1 MKNNNPNNLVGQSH
15 LIFITLL
22 LSLYFFY
29 IPQDGYSLLQ
39 EPHTASWLLGLIL
52 GLCIFLIYVCQIAWH
67 SRKSYL
73 NSIDHMNKLVKSK
86 ITAIK
91 ANEAKTNFLATISHE
106 VRNPIQAILGIHE
119 LLLND
124 GSLRGENKKL
134 LISAHH
140 TAKSLLEILN
150 QVLDLTKFESGK
162 YQPSYLPTC
171 LIDLLE
177 NTMQSYSA
185 LANDH
190 QTQLHLIV
198 DPAIAPSLLIDRVR
212 IRQVLQ
218 NLIGNAVKF
227 TKEGSISV
235 TCQVL
240 CDTHF
245 EQLIEF
251 HIADTGCGMNHQ
263 DLARI
268 MEPYEQ
274 GNSPISTSYS
284 GSGLGLSI
292 TNNLLHMMDSHL
304 TLISEED
311 LGTSA
316 SFKISCKRS
325 SAQVHP
331 LNNEQLNTSKMQ
343 AYLEVSRTILIVD
356 DYEVCREVLAKQLI
370 QLGYQVRQAAN
381 GEEAVKVLSNHSIDL
396 VITDESMPMMLGSE
410 LASHIEVHHPSVPV
424 IVLTGQTQSGQSHCS
439 QISQYVIK
447 PVELSHLKV
456 IIANS
461 LGLSAPRSWN
471 LKSLFEFTG
480 SDVDN
485 QIDILES
492 LIKCQNQIIEELKPI
507 NSESNPLIIR
517 QLVHKIIGGAKIIQA
532 CDVINACKKIDEAS
546 FSAFEQAK
554 IGLIEALESNNLDI
568 DNYLSSLLS
577 KGQANLLANNMH

>member
-1 MKNNNPNNLVGQSH
+1 MNQYFQFTLVNKLLIIL
-15 LIFITLL
+15 LIFLL
-22 LSLYFFY
+22 GVYFIC
-29 IPQDGYSLLQ
+29 IPETGYLPLQ
-39 EPHTASWLLGLIL
+39 NSRTASWLLGFIFC
-52 GLCIFLIYVCQIAWH
+52 LCTFLIYVCQIAWH

-73 NSIDHMNKLVKSK
+73 HIIDNMNKLVKSK
-86 ITAIK
+86 ITAIQ

-106 VRNPIQAILGIHE
+106 IRNPIQAILGIHE
-119 LLLND
+119 FLLND
-124 GSLRGENKKL
+124 GSMRGENKKL

-150 QVLDLTKFESGK
+150 QVLDLTKLESGK
-162 YQPSYLPTC
+162 YQPSYLPTS

-190 QTQLHLIV
+190 KTQLHLIV
-198 DPAIAPSLLIDRVR
+198 DPTIAPSLLIDRVR

-240 CDTHF
+240 CDTHA

-274 GNSPISTSYS
+274 GNTQLGSTIS

-292 TNNLLHMMDSHL
+292 TNNLLQMMDSHL
-304 TLISEED
+304 TLVSEED

-325 SAQVHP
+325 SAQVQP
-331 LNNEQLNTSKMQ
+331 LNNDHLVLTKNEHSPAQTS
-343 AYLEVSRTILIVD
+343 TILIVD

-370 QLGYQVRQAAN
+370 QLGYKVRQAAN
-381 GEEAVKVLSNHSIDL
+381 GEEALKVLSEYTIDL
-396 VITDESMPMMLGSE
+396 VLTDESMPQMLGSE
-410 LASHIEVHHPSVPV
+410 LASYINSHYKNIPV
-424 IVLTGQTQSGQSHCS
+424 IVLTGQIQSLSSSIPCVS
-439 QISQYVIK
+439 QFVIK
-447 PVELSHLKV
+447 PVELTHLKE
-456 IIANS
+456 IISHS
-461 LGLSAPRSWN
+461 LGLSAPKSWN

-480 SDVDN
+480 SDVNN

-492 LIKCQNQIIEELKPI
+492 LMKCQNQIIIEL
-507 NSESNPLIIR
+507 SQLTADSNPKLIR

-532 CDVINACKKIDEAS
+532 LEVIKACKQIDDSS
-546 FSAFEQAK
+546 FCTFESAK
-554 IGLIEALESNNLDI
+554 TGLIDALQNNNEDI
-568 DNYLSSLLS
+568 NNFLNTLHLNNRVV
-577 KGQANLLANNMH
+577 ANKEKIH

>member
-1 MKNNNPNNLVGQSH
+1 MNHYFQFNLINKF
-15 LIFITLL
+15 LILFLIIL
-22 LSLYFFY
+22 LSVYFFH
-29 IPQDGYSLLQ
+29 IPEGGYTSVQ
-39 EPHTASWLLGLIL
+39 QSHTASWLLGFIFC
-52 GLCIFLIYVCQIAWH
+52 LCTFLIMICQIAWQ

-73 NSIDHMNKLVKSK
+73 HNIDNMNKLVKSK
-86 ITAIK
+86 ISAIQ

-106 VRNPIQAILGIHE
+106 IRNPIQAILGIHE
-119 LLLND
+119 FLLND
-124 GSLRGENKKL
+124 GSMRGENKKL

-150 QVLDLTKFESGK
+150 QVLDLTKLESGK
-162 YQPSYLPTC
+162 YQPSYLPTS

-190 QTQLHLIV
+190 KTQLHLIV
-198 DPAIAPSLLIDRVR
+198 DPTIAPSLLIDRVR

-240 CDTHF
+240 CDSHA

-251 HIADTGCGMNHQ
+251 HVADTGCGMNHQ

-274 GNSPISTSYS
+274 GNSRLGSSMP

-292 TNNLLHMMDSHL
+292 TNNLLQMMDSHL

-316 SFKISCKRS
+316 SFKVSCKRS
-325 SAQVHP
+325 SAQAHP
-331 LNNEQLNTSKMQ
+331 LNNEHLTLSKTDKL
-343 AYLEVSRTILIVD
+343 ALEMSTILIVD

-370 QLGYQVRQAAN
+370 QLGYKVRQASN
-381 GEEAVKVLSNHSIDL
+381 GEEALKVLSEFTIDL
-396 VITDESMPMMLGSE
+396 VLTDESMPQMLGSE
-410 LASHIEVHHPSVPV
+410 LASYINSHYQNIPV
-424 IVLTGQTQSGQSHCS
+424 IVLTGQIQSLSSSIPCVS
-439 QISQYVIK
+439 QFVIK
-447 PVELSHLKV
+447 PVELTHLKE
-456 IIANS
+456 IISHS
-461 LGLSAPRSWN
+461 LGLSAPKSWN

-480 SDVDN
+480 SDVNN

-492 LIKCQNQIIEELKPI
+492 LMKCQNQIITELSQI
-507 NSESNPLIIR
+507 NAESNPQVIR

-532 CDVINACKKIDEAS
+532 LDVIKACKQIDDAS
-546 FSAFEQAK
+546 FCTFEKAK
-554 IGLIEALESNNLDI
+554 TALIDALNNNNEDI
-568 DNYLSSLLS
+568 NHFLNTLLLNHRLCVN
-577 KGQANLLANNMH
+577 KEKIH

>member
-1 MKNNNPNNLVGQSH
+1 MNQYFQFTLVH
-15 LIFITLL
+15 KLIILFLIFLL
-22 LSLYFFY
+22 GIYF
-29 IPQDGYSLLQ
+29 ICMPEAGYLPLQ
-39 EPHTASWLLGLIL
+39 NSRTASWLLGFIFC
-52 GLCIFLIYVCQIAWH
+52 LCTFLIYVCQIAWH

-73 NSIDHMNKLVKSK
+73 HIIDNMNKLVKSK
-86 ITAIK
+86 ITAIQ

-106 VRNPIQAILGIHE
+106 IRNPIQAILGIHE
-119 LLLND
+119 FLLND
-124 GSLRGENKKL
+124 GSMRGENKKL

-150 QVLDLTKFESGK
+150 QVLDLTKLESGK
-162 YQPSYLPTC
+162 YQPSYLPTS

-190 QTQLHLIV
+190 KTQLHLIV
-198 DPAIAPSLLIDRVR
+198 DPTIAPSLLIDRVR

-240 CDTHF
+240 CDTHA

-274 GNSPISTSYS
+274 ANAQLGSAIS

-292 TNNLLHMMDSHL
+292 TNNLLQMMGSHL
-304 TLISEED
+304 TLVSEED

-325 SAQVHP
+325 SAQVQP
-331 LNNEQLNTSKMQ
+331 LNNEHLVLTKNEHTPVKTS
-343 AYLEVSRTILIVD
+343 TILIVD

-370 QLGYQVRQAAN
+370 QLGYKVRQAAN
-381 GEEAVKVLSNHSIDL
+381 GEEALRVLSEFAIDL
-396 VITDESMPMMLGSE
+396 VLTDESMPQMLGSE
-410 LASHIEVHHPSVPV
+410 LATFINVHYKNIPV
-424 IVLTGQTQSGQSHCS
+424 IVLTGQIQSLSTSMPCVS
-439 QISQYVIK
+439 QFVIK
-447 PVELSHLKV
+447 PVELTHLKE
-456 IIANS
+456 IISHS
-461 LGLSAPRSWN
+461 LGLSAPKSWN

-480 SDVDN
+480 SDINN

-492 LIKCQNQIIEELKPI
+492 LMKCQNQIIIEL
-507 NSESNPLIIR
+507 SQLSADSNPQLIR

-532 CDVINACKKIDEAS
+532 VDVIKACKQIDDSS
-546 FSAFEQAK
+546 FCTFENAK
-554 IGLIEALESNNLDI
+554 IALIGALQNNNEDI
-568 DNYLSSLLS
+568 NNFLNTLHLNN
-577 KGQANLLANNMH
+577 GVVANQEKIH

>member
-1 MKNNNPNNLVGQSH
+1 MNQYFQFTPIHKL
-15 LIFITLL
+15 LILPIILL
-22 LSLYFFY
+22 LGFYFIS
-29 IPQDGYSLLQ
+29 IPEAGYFPLQ
-39 EPHTASWLLGLIL
+39 NSKAASWLLGFIFC
-52 GLCIFLIYVCQIAWH
+52 LCTFLIFVCHIAWQ

-73 NSIDHMNKLVKSK
+73 HIIDNMNKLVKSK
-86 ITAIK
+86 ITAMQ
-91 ANEAKTNFLATISHE
+91 ANEAKTNYLATISHE
-106 VRNPIQAILGIHE
+106 IRNPIQAILGIHE
-119 LLLND
+119 FLLND
-124 GSLRGENKKL
+124 GSMRGENKKL

-150 QVLDLTKFESGK
+150 QVLDLTKLESGK
-162 YQPSYLPTC
+162 YQPSYLPTS

-190 QTQLHLIV
+190 KTQLHLIV
-198 DPAIAPSLLIDRVR
+198 DPTIAPSLLIDRVR

-240 CDTHF
+240 CDTHA

-251 HIADTGCGMNHQ
+251 HVADTGCGMNHQ

-274 GNSPISTSYS
+274 GNKQLGSTIS

-292 TNNLLHMMDSHL
+292 TNNLLQMMESHL
-304 TLISEED
+304 TLVSEED

-325 SAQVHP
+325 SAQVQP
-331 LNNEQLNTSKMQ
+331 LNNEHLILPKNEQNTVESN
-343 AYLEVSRTILIVD
+343 TILIVD

-370 QLGYQVRQAAN
+370 QLGYKVRQAAN
-381 GEEAVKVLSNHSIDL
+381 GEEALRILSEYRIDL
-396 VITDESMPMMLGSE
+396 VLTDESMPQMLGSE
-410 LASHIEVHHPSVPV
+410 LASYINIHYKNIPV
-424 IVLTGQTQSGQSHCS
+424 IVLTGQIQSLSSSIPC
-439 QISQYVIK
+439 ISQFVIK
-447 PVELSHLKV
+447 PVELTHLKE
-456 IIANS
+456 IISHS
-461 LGLSAPRSWN
+461 LGLSAPKSWS

-480 SDVDN
+480 SDVNN

-492 LIKCQNQIIEELKPI
+492 LMKCQNQIIIELSQL
-507 NSESNPLIIR
+507 NADSNPQLIR

-532 CDVINACKKIDEAS
+532 IEVIKACKNIDDSS
-546 FSAFEQAK
+546 FCNFENAK
-554 IGLIEALESNNLDI
+554 IELIESLQNNNEDINNFLNTLHSNNGI
-568 DNYLSSLLS
+568 I
-577 KGQANLLANNMH
+577 ANKDEIH

>member
-1 MKNNNPNNLVGQSH
+1 MNQYFQLTLLNKFLILF
-15 LIFITLL
+15 LIFLL
-22 LSLYFFY
+22 GIYFIC
-29 IPQDGYSLLQ
+29 IPDTGYLALQ
-39 EPHTASWLLGLIL
+39 NSRTASWLLGFIFC
-52 GLCIFLIYVCQIAWH
+52 LCTFLIYVCQIAWH

-73 NSIDHMNKLVKSK
+73 HIIDNMNKLVKSK
-86 ITAIK
+86 ITAIQ

-106 VRNPIQAILGIHE
+106 IRNPIQAILGIHE
-119 LLLND
+119 FLLND
-124 GSLRGENKKL
+124 GSMRGENKKL

-150 QVLDLTKFESGK
+150 QVLDLTKLESGK
-162 YQPSYLPTC
+162 YQPSYLPTS

-190 QTQLHLIV
+190 KTQLHLIV
-198 DPAIAPSLLIDRVR
+198 DPTIAPSLLIDRVR

-240 CDTHF
+240 CDTHA

-274 GNSPISTSYS
+274 GNTQLGSSIS

-292 TNNLLHMMDSHL
+292 TNNLLQMMGSHL
-304 TLISEED
+304 TLVSEED

-325 SAQVHP
+325 SAQVQP
-331 LNNEQLNTSKMQ
+331 LNNEHLVLTKNERHPTESN
-343 AYLEVSRTILIVD
+343 TILIVD

-370 QLGYQVRQAAN
+370 QLGYQVRQASN
-381 GEEAVKVLSNHSIDL
+381 GEEALKVLSEHSIDL
-396 VITDESMPMMLGSE
+396 VLTDESMPQMLGSE
-410 LASHIEVHHPSVPV
+410 LASFINNHYQNIPV
-424 IVLTGQTQSGQSHCS
+424 IVLTGQIQSLNSSLPCVS
-439 QISQYVIK
+439 QFVIK
-447 PVELSHLKV
+447 PVELTHLKE
-456 IIANS
+456 IISHS
-461 LGLSAPRSWN
+461 LGLSAPKSWN
-471 LKSLFEFTG
+471 LKALFEFTG
-480 SDVDN
+480 SDVSN

-492 LIKCQNQIIEELKPI
+492 LMKCQSQIIVELSQLSPD
-507 NSESNPLIIR
+507 SNPQLIK

-532 CDVINACKKIDEAS
+532 VDVIKACKQIDDSS
-546 FSAFEQAK
+546 FCTFDNAK
-554 IGLIEALESNNLDI
+554 IALIGALQNNNEDI
-568 DNYLSSLLS
+568 
-577 KGQANLLANNMH
+577 NNFLNTLHLNNGIIVNNEKFH

>member
-1 MKNNNPNNLVGQSH
+1 MNQYFQFTLVH
-15 LIFITLL
+15 KLIILFLIFLL
-22 LSLYFFY
+22 GIYF
-29 IPQDGYSLLQ
+29 ICMPEAGYLPLQ
-39 EPHTASWLLGLIL
+39 NSRTASWLLGFIFC
-52 GLCIFLIYVCQIAWH
+52 LCTFLIYVCQIAWH

-73 NSIDHMNKLVKSK
+73 HIIDNMNKLVKSK
-86 ITAIK
+86 ITAIQ

-106 VRNPIQAILGIHE
+106 IRNPIQAILGIHE
-119 LLLND
+119 FLLND
-124 GSLRGENKKL
+124 GSMRGENKKL

-150 QVLDLTKFESGK
+150 QVLDLTKLESGK
-162 YQPSYLPTC
+162 YQPSYLPTS

-190 QTQLHLIV
+190 KTQLHLIV
-198 DPAIAPSLLIDRVR
+198 DPTIAPSLLIDRVR

-240 CDTHF
+240 CDTHA

-274 GNSPISTSYS
+274 ANAQLGSAMS

-292 TNNLLHMMDSHL
+292 TNNLLQMMGSHL
-304 TLISEED
+304 TLVSEED

-325 SAQVHP
+325 SAQVQP
-331 LNNEQLNTSKMQ
+331 LNNEHLVLTKNEHAPVKTS
-343 AYLEVSRTILIVD
+343 TILIVD

-370 QLGYQVRQAAN
+370 QLGYKVRQAAN
-381 GEEAVKVLSNHSIDL
+381 GEEALRVLSEFAIDL
-396 VITDESMPMMLGSE
+396 VLTDESMPQMLGSE
-410 LASHIEVHHPSVPV
+410 LATFINVHYKNIPV
-424 IVLTGQTQSGQSHCS
+424 IVLTGQIQSLSTSMPCVS
-439 QISQYVIK
+439 QFVIK
-447 PVELSHLKV
+447 PVELTHLKE
-456 IIANS
+456 IISHS
-461 LGLSAPRSWN
+461 LGLSAPKSWN

-480 SDVDN
+480 SDINN

-492 LIKCQNQIIEELKPI
+492 LMKCQNQIIIEL
-507 NSESNPLIIR
+507 SQLSADSNPQLIR

-532 CDVINACKKIDEAS
+532 VDVIKACKQIDDSS
-546 FSAFEQAK
+546 FCTFENAK
-554 IGLIEALESNNLDI
+554 IALIGALQNNNEDI
-568 DNYLSSLLS
+568 NNFLNTLHLNN
-577 KGQANLLANNMH
+577 GVVANQEKIH

>member
-1 MKNNNPNNLVGQSH
+1 MNQYFQFTLVNKLLIIL
-15 LIFITLL
+15 LIFLL
-22 LSLYFFY
+22 GVYFIC
-29 IPQDGYSLLQ
+29 IPETGYLPLQ
-39 EPHTASWLLGLIL
+39 NSRTASWLLGFIFC
-52 GLCIFLIYVCQIAWH
+52 LCTFLIYVCQIAWH

-73 NSIDHMNKLVKSK
+73 HIIDNMNKLVKSI
-86 ITAIK
+86 ITAIQ

-106 VRNPIQAILGIHE
+106 IRNPIQAILGIHE
-119 LLLND
+119 FLLND
-124 GSLRGENKKL
+124 GSMRGENKKL

-150 QVLDLTKFESGK
+150 QVLDLTKLESGK
-162 YQPSYLPTC
+162 YQPSYLPTS

-190 QTQLHLIV
+190 KTQLHLIV
-198 DPAIAPSLLIDRVR
+198 DPTIAPSLLIDRVR

-240 CDTHF
+240 CDTHA

-274 GNSPISTSYS
+274 GNTQLGSTIS

-292 TNNLLHMMDSHL
+292 TNNLLQMMDSHL
-304 TLISEED
+304 TLVSEED

-325 SAQVHP
+325 SAQVQP
-331 LNNEQLNTSKMQ
+331 LNNDHLVLTKNEHSPAQTS
-343 AYLEVSRTILIVD
+343 TILIVD

-370 QLGYQVRQAAN
+370 QLGYKVRQAAN
-381 GEEAVKVLSNHSIDL
+381 GEEALKVLSEYTIDL
-396 VITDESMPMMLGSE
+396 VLTDESMPQMLGSE
-410 LASHIEVHHPSVPV
+410 LASYINSHYKNIPV
-424 IVLTGQTQSGQSHCS
+424 IVLTGQIQSLSSSIPCVS
-439 QISQYVIK
+439 QFVIK
-447 PVELSHLKV
+447 PVELTHLKE
-456 IIANS
+456 IISHS
-461 LGLSAPRSWN
+461 LGLSAPKSWN

-480 SDVDN
+480 SDVNN

-492 LIKCQNQIIEELKPI
+492 LMKCQNQIIIEL
-507 NSESNPLIIR
+507 SQLTADSNPKLIR

-532 CDVINACKKIDEAS
+532 LEVIKACKQIDDSS
-546 FSAFEQAK
+546 FCTFESAK
-554 IGLIEALESNNLDI
+554 TGLIDALQNNNEDI
-568 DNYLSSLLS
+568 NNFLNTLHLNNRVV
-577 KGQANLLANNMH
+577 ANKEKIH

>member
-1 MKNNNPNNLVGQSH
+1 MNQYFQFTLVH
-15 LIFITLL
+15 KLIILFLIFLL
-22 LSLYFFY
+22 GIYF
-29 IPQDGYSLLQ
+29 ICMPEAGYLPLQ
-39 EPHTASWLLGLIL
+39 NSRTASWLLGFIFC
-52 GLCIFLIYVCQIAWH
+52 LCTFLIYVCQIAWH

-73 NSIDHMNKLVKSK
+73 HIIDNMNKLVKSK
-86 ITAIK
+86 ITAIQ

-106 VRNPIQAILGIHE
+106 IRNPIQAILGIHE
-119 LLLND
+119 FLLND
-124 GSLRGENKKL
+124 GSMRGENKKL

-150 QVLDLTKFESGK
+150 QVLDLTKLESGK
-162 YQPSYLPTC
+162 YQPSYLPTS

-190 QTQLHLIV
+190 KTQLHLIV
-198 DPAIAPSLLIDRVR
+198 DPTIAPSLLIDRVR

-240 CDTHF
+240 CDTHA

-274 GNSPISTSYS
+274 ANAQLGSAIS

-292 TNNLLHMMDSHL
+292 TNNLLQMMGSHL
-304 TLISEED
+304 TLVSEED

-325 SAQVHP
+325 SAQVQP
-331 LNNEQLNTSKMQ
+331 LNNEHLVLTKNEHAPVKTS
-343 AYLEVSRTILIVD
+343 TILIVD

-370 QLGYQVRQAAN
+370 QLGYKVRQAAN
-381 GEEAVKVLSNHSIDL
+381 GEEALRVLSEFAIDL
-396 VITDESMPMMLGSE
+396 VLTDESMPQMLGSE
-410 LASHIEVHHPSVPV
+410 LATFINVHYKNIPV
-424 IVLTGQTQSGQSHCS
+424 IVLTGQIQSLSTSMPCVS
-439 QISQYVIK
+439 QFVIK
-447 PVELSHLKV
+447 PVELTHLKE
-456 IIANS
+456 IISHS
-461 LGLSAPRSWN
+461 LGLSAPKSWN

-480 SDVDN
+480 SDINN

-492 LIKCQNQIIEELKPI
+492 LMKCQNQIIIEL
-507 NSESNPLIIR
+507 SQLSADSNPQLIR

-532 CDVINACKKIDEAS
+532 VDVIKACKQIDDSS
-546 FSAFEQAK
+546 FCTFENAK
-554 IGLIEALESNNLDI
+554 IALIGALQNNNEDI
-568 DNYLSSLLS
+568 NNFLNTLHLNN
-577 KGQANLLANNMH
+577 GVVANQEKIH